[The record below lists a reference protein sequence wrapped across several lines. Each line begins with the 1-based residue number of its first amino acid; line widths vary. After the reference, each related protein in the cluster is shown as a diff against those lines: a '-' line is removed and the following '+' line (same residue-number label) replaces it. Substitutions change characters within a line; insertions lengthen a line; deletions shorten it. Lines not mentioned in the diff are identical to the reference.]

1 MLVGDPKNILVSL
14 KLVQNTYWTKSI
26 EFGILDSI

>member
-14 KLVQNTYWTKSI
+14 KLVQNAYWAESI
-26 EFGILDSI
+26 EFWILDSI